1 MEKRVVWSH
10 RDRAV
15 RAEQGQ
21 SALLSPRHPAQT
33 MLAQC
38 PPPLFSVPPRV
49 RIFDWPGVLPVPG
62 FTVIITGVHVVLQKI
77 PET

>member
-1 MEKRVVWSH
+1 
-10 RDRAV
+10 
-15 RAEQGQ
+15 
-21 SALLSPRHPAQT
+21 
-33 MLAQC
+33 MLAPR

-62 FTVIITGVHVVLQKI
+62 FIVIITGVHVVLQKI